1 MSSPNPESSGPPLRA
16 LAMVL
21 ISLAILFA
29 AIGALS
35 LTDSGGDEAAAP
47 EATSEVA
54 ATTPASGAGQS
65 PAVTSTTSSAPTT
78 SAGPADID
86 LRVLNNSDVS
96 GLAATTAATLT
107 AEGWTIA
114 ETGNYAETQ
123 VASTTVYYGTDSGA
137 ESAAEEI
144 AQQLGATAA
153 ALPRT
158 VTGFGNGVIVM
169 VTQ

>member
-35 LTDSGGDEAAAP
+35 LTGSGDSEEAAAP

-54 ATTPASGAGQS
+54 EATS
-65 PAVTSTTSSAPTT
+65 PAAQAPAPTTSAPTT
-78 SAGPADID
+78 SVAPAEVEV
-86 LRVLNNSDVS
+86 RVLNNSDVS
-96 GLAATTAATLT
+96 GLAATTADTLT
-107 AEGWTIA
+107 AQGWTIA
-114 ETGNYAETQ
+114 ETGNYAQTQ
-123 VASTTVYYGTDSGA
+123 VAATTVYYGDASGA
-137 ESAAEEI
+137 EAAAQEI
-144 AQQLGATAA
+144 AQQLGATAEA
-153 ALPRT
+153 MPATL
-158 VTGFGNGVIVM
+158 TGFGDSVVVM

>member
-35 LTDSGGDEAAAP
+35 LTGSGDSEEAAAP

-54 ATTPASGAGQS
+54 EATS
-65 PAVTSTTSSAPTT
+65 PAAQAPAASTTSAPTT
-78 SAGPADID
+78 SVAPAEVEV
-86 LRVLNNSDVS
+86 RVLNNSDVS
-96 GLAATTAATLT
+96 GLAATTADTLT
-107 AEGWTIA
+107 AQGWTIA
-114 ETGNYAETQ
+114 ETGNYAQTQ
-123 VASTTVYYGTDSGA
+123 VPATTVYYGDASGA
-137 ESAAEEI
+137 EAAAQEI
-144 AQQLGATAA
+144 AGQLGATAEA
-153 ALPRT
+153 MPATL
-158 VTGFGNGVIVM
+158 TGFGDSVVVM